1 MTIDRV
7 NRDFGELK
15 TLLKLAISGPHAPD
29 VVEANQGWPD
39 MGQLVKAGLLLP
51 LDNYAKAYGWD
62 EKVSENVRAVSTW
75 SPDGKEFGTGDL
87 FGYTTMGEIV
97 GVYYNKQMLADL
109 GLTIPTT
116 FGEFEQDL
124 EVATQAGEVP
134 IQFGNNDAFPG
145 IHEYAVIQDQMAST
159 SYLTD
164 FIFGRKRNELSFDTP
179 ENVQAAT
186 TLQDWAQKGYFTP
199 GFGGGGYDNA
209 VANFG
214 DGQGLFMITGNWIV
228 ANLGA
233 DNRNFGFFPLPP
245 MTAGAPAGLDG
256 RRGLPPGHHGG
267 VRAPRRGRRLHRL
280 DEQRPRE
287 RPAVQAG
294 QIPLRAGRSELVDR
308 AGHGAGRRGRRGVGR
323 VEGQRRRS
331 LRGLGHTDLLRHPHR
346 GDPGADGHADHAAGV
361 RGAGREGLRRL
372 PERRG
377 RDGRAAGRRL
387 QSRRGREPP
396 GRAPGRSPRRAP
408 ARARRGGS
416 ATSTSR
422 RRSSC
427 TPRSTSGRSSRARTT
442 RSSTGTASRSARGSG
457 LGNYK
462 EFFTDPDI
470 RVGYLHVLILMFF
483 YAFMPIVIGLF
494 LAAVLS
500 RIRIRGLTVF
510 RLLLFLPLVITDV
523 ATAVAWIWVYD
534 VNGPLNT
541 ALRSVG
547 LGRLDPVR
555 GLARRLQHRAAGR
568 RRVRDVGDVRLLPDP
583 VPGGRHEDPG
593 EPVRSGARRRGERRS
608 GSSSP

>member
-1 MTIDRV
+1 
-7 NRDFGELK
+7 
-15 TLLKLAISGPHAPD
+15 
-29 VVEANQGWPD
+29 

-116 FGEFEQDL
+116 FARVRTGPRRRDSRP
-124 EVATQAGEVP
+124 VEVP

-186 TLQDWAQKGYFTP
+186 TLQGWAQKGYFTP

-245 MTAGAPAGLDG
+245 MTAGAPPVSTGGAGFPLAITVGSEHPDAAAAYIDWMNSDHASD
-256 RRGLPPGHHGG
+256 LLVAGG
-267 VRAPRRGRRLHRL
+267 PDPAARGR
-280 DEQRPRE
+280 
-287 RPAVQAG
+287 A
-294 QIPLRAGRSELVDR
+294 ELVDR
-308 AGHGAGRRGRRGVGR
+308 AGHGAGRRGRGGVGR

-346 GDPGADGHADHAAGV
+346 GIQELMAMRITPQEFAAQVEKDYADF
-361 RGAGREGLRRL
+361 
-372 PERRG
+372 
-377 RDGRAAGRRL
+377 
-387 QSRRGREPP
+387 Q
-396 GRAPGRSPRRAP
+396 
-408 ARARRGGS
+408 
-416 ATSTSR
+416 TSR
-422 RRSSC
+422 
-427 TPRSTSGRSSRARTT
+427 T
-442 RSSTGTASRSARGSG
+442 
-457 LGNYK
+457 
-462 EFFTDPDI
+462 
-470 RVGYLHVLILMFF
+470 
-483 YAFMPIVIGLF
+483 
-494 LAAVLS
+494 
-500 RIRIRGLTVF
+500 
-510 RLLLFLPLVITDV
+510 
-523 ATAVAWIWVYD
+523 
-534 VNGPLNT
+534 
-541 ALRSVG
+541 
-547 LGRLDPVR
+547 
-555 GLARRLQHRAAGR
+555 
-568 RRVRDVGDVRLLPDP
+568 
-583 VPGGRHEDPG
+583 
-593 EPVRSGARRRGERRS
+593 
-608 GSSSP
+608 